1 MDRMVK
7 SKLANKIFGTEAT
20 MQGSKKVPM
29 KQNKEYGTGA
39 KFKAPPKMKKGK
51 NK

>member
-1 MDRMVK
+1 MKK
-7 SKLANKIFGTEAT
+7 SKLANKIFGTEAN

-29 KQNKEYGTGA
+29 PEKKEYGTGVKYKPA
-39 KFKAPPKMKKGK
+39 PKMKKGK